1 MTSGEKEEENDEHED
16 KDESERDWVLHRI
29 RALARVGVATSRI
42 AVLYRTHA
50 IGKWHAPPP
59 LPA

>member
-1 MTSGEKEEENDEHED
+1 MCECRNDAC
-16 KDESERDWVLHRI
+16 ERDWVLHRI

-50 IGKWHAPPP
+50 IGKWHAPRHSP
-59 LPA
+59 LA